1 MAILKYND
9 YQRRRE
15 SAAKRMID
23 NSKNENLTEE
33 QHEALA
39 ELCKIRHEIHSNVKS
54 VIISDD
60 ENYKARLINV
70 NIKLEELGLPYMKF
84 IPCGEGDYID
94 IDTIDGLYEYGEPPE
109 DDEEKQEWYDDN
121 YHRISEELEKL
132 NENIEKYLKVIDDK
146 YSTNYCPTGGLRKF

>member
-1 MAILKYND
+1 MAILKYDD

-15 SAAKRMID
+15 NAAKRMID

-39 ELCKIRHEIHSNVKS
+39 ELCKIRHEIHSNKKN

-60 ENYKARLINV
+60 DNYKHKLIEINM
-70 NIKLEELGLPYMKF
+70 KLVELGLPYMKF

-109 DDEEKQEWYDDN
+109 DDEEKKE
-121 YHRISEELEKL
+121 
-132 NENIEKYLKVIDDK
+132 
-146 YSTNYCPTGGLRKF
+146 